1 MLCIRFLIKKELIFI
16 YEQNAV
22 SKPSKE
28 NKDLVNELIRFPQ
41 VRLIGP
47 NGEQLGIMSSR
58 EAQLEAN
65 KYEMDLLCVSP
76 NSNPPVCKIINYGK
90 YRFEQQKK
98 AKEAKKNQHVTET
111 KEIQLTP
118 QIGGHDLETKARAA
132 NGFIA
137 DGNKV
142 KVGVRFKGRQ
152 MTHIEVGQEVMD
164 KFISLLSEV
173 ATVEKKPSMDGK
185 WMIAVLAPKRK

>member
-1 MLCIRFLIKKELIFI
+1 MGNKKPVAK
-16 YEQNAV
+16 QTNG
-22 SKPSKE
+22 
-28 NKDLVNELIRFPQ
+28 DLVNETVRFPK

-47 NGEQLGIMSSR
+47 DGEQLGVMSSR
-58 EAQLEAN
+58 EAQLKAN
-65 KYEMDLLCVSP
+65 EFELDLLCVAP
-76 NSNPPVCKIINYGK
+76 NAEIPVCKILNYSK
-90 YRFEQQKK
+90 YRYEQQKK

-173 ATVEKKPSMDGK
+173 ATVEKQPSMDGK